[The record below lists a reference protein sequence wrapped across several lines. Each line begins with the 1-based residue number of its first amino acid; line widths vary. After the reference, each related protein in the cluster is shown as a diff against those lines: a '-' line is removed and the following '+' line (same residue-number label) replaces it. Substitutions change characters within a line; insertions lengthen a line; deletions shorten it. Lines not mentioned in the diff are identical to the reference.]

1 MASLPLYIISGII
14 TFITIFLIV
23 IYSINNNFRSYPFF
37 FNIIITLSITLD
49 NIIRFIP
56 ASKGDN
62 IGSEEKS
69 VLCLIQAFTLTLFD
83 KLMLTLM
90 TVFSL
95 ISYLG
100 IFHQSFY
107 KSNEKLLFIILPIIS
122 LIICIVCTLL
132 FYMQGTTN
140 GGEYCYVVNDNVIKK
155 VVDSIVTGILFII
168 NLFCIIRILSRIF
181 ILRNENIE
189 VGRED
194 SYNHHLIRF
203 SFGLGINLI
212 TFVYVLLIINKV
224 LPSGFGYVKD
234 AIYILISL
242 MVELFFTIN
251 HELINYIKKIFKCG
265 NDIDDNGNLL
275 PNDGD
280 LSDTINDESLNESN

>member
-23 IYSINNNFRSYPFF
+23 IYSLNKNFRSYPFF
-37 FNIIITLSITLD
+37 FNIIITLSITID
-49 NIIRFIP
+49 NLIRFIP
-56 ASKGDN
+56 AAKGDN
-62 IGSEEKS
+62 IGSEDKS
-69 VLCLIQAFTLTLFD
+69 VLCLIQAFTLTVFD

-107 KSNEKLLFIILPIIS
+107 KSNEKLVFIILPIIS
-122 LIICIVCTLL
+122 LIICIVCAII

-140 GGEYCYVVNDNVIKK
+140 KSEFCYVVNENDIKK

-168 NLFCIIRILSRIF
+168 NLFCIIRILSRI
-181 ILRNENIE
+181 ISLRNQNLD
-189 VGRED
+189 VGREE
-194 SYNHHLIRF
+194 SFNHHLIRF

-212 TFVYVLLIINKV
+212 VFVYVLLIINKV
-224 LPSGFGYVKD
+224 LPSGLGFIKD
-234 AIYILISL
+234 LIYILISL

-251 HELINYIKKIFKCG
+251 HELIKYIKKIFKCG
-265 NDIDDNGNLL
+265 NDIDDNGNLV
-275 PNDGD
+275 PNDD
-280 LSDTINDESLNESN
+280 LSDTINDESLNENN